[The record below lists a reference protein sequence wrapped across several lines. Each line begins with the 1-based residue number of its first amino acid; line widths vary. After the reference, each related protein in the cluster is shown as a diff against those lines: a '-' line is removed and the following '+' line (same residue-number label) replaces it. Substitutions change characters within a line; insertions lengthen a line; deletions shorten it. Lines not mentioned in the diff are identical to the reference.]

1 MSSIL
6 HQNIRRICRP
16 LLVHPVIGHQGFRLR
31 PDAGAVVQFH
41 QMGQLVGNHAVDQW
55 RVVLDQPPVRPEAAV
70 AAARALRSN
79 IFPWR

>member
-31 PDAGAVVQFH
+31 PEAGAVVQLYFGTL
-41 QMGQLVGNHAVDQW
+41 GQFSIGVDTHG
-55 RVVLDQPPVRPEAAV
+55 P
-70 AAARALRSN
+70 ARG
-79 IFPWR
+79 